1 MSYMLQDLNC
11 QKVLGLKDKKS
22 VVGSKQTKV
31 YALKPYASAITL
43 KSGKGIKTIQI
54 WKEKL

>member
-1 MSYMLQDLNC
+1 MLQDLNC